1 LAVEVVVGS
10 FLNHGDDARVDAG
23 VLVAVVDLA
32 LCDGVVDSVGAE
44 EVAFYKADF
53 AACGVVV
60 DPACGDDFAATLASA
75 SACPNGR
82 V

>member
-32 LCDGVVDSVGAE
+32 LCDGVVGSVGAE

-60 DPACGDDFAATLASA
+60 DPACGHDFALADANVAT
-75 SACPNGR
+75 CPNGR
-82 V
+82 I